1 MCKIIAPPVED
12 DCNDMIDN
20 LLTNAINLAVGICF
34 LRFKNIISIHSANK
48 IVLSKLPAIEKKI
61 HLELFLIIISI

>member
-1 MCKIIAPPVED
+1 MCKRIAPLVED
-12 DCNDMIDN
+12 DCKDIIAN

-48 IVLSKLPAIEKKI
+48 IVLSKLPAIEK
-61 HLELFLIIISI
+61 ESLFQVI